1 MQRRK
6 TPYVTK
12 VTFVTTGIFLMRLVN
27 NPDSLKKYT
36 HIIMDEVH
44 ERDLD
49 IDFSMVVVK
58 HLLART
64 EEDSLKFKLILMSAT
79 FNTELFANYFS
90 KKSISE
96 VELIQ
101 SYAGVEEEYRRK
113 AEEEKLRRARE
124 WGPNG
129 GKNLEEQKAEEDED
143 EWVECKAQTQQLAPV
158 KKASDPAHIIEIN
171 ARCYVV

>member
-12 VTFVTTGIFLMRLVN
+12 ITFVTTGIFLMRLVN
-27 NPDSLKKYT
+27 SPDSLKRYT

-58 HLLART
+58 HLLSRH
-64 EEDSLKFKLILMSAT
+64 EEENLRFKLILMSAT

-90 KKSISE
+90 KESI
-96 VELIQ
+96 
-101 SYAGVEEEYRRK
+101 AGVEAAASYVGVEDAYVELVSGGQMEVKRLKNVKQRRTMTSGSS
-113 AEEEKLRRARE
+113 AMPKLSS
-124 WGPNG
+124 
-129 GKNLEEQKAEEDED
+129 LLQ
-143 EWVECKAQTQQLAPV
+143 
-158 KKASDPAHIIEIN
+158 S
-171 ARCYVV
+171 